1 MRTVS
6 GSTLRAVL
14 RALLLILPAILFVAQ
29 AQEARANSNYAGI
42 VIDAKTGKVLY
53 NHSGDSF
60 RYPASLTK
68 MMTVYM
74 MFEAIDAGQMSKSTR
89 IRMTAH
95 GASMQPSKIG
105 LRVGQTLTAEQAI
118 LALVTKSA
126 NDVAAAV
133 GDHMGGS
140 EAEFARMMTQKARQL
155 GMSKTTFRNA
165 SGLPDSRQKTTAR
178 DMAMLGIALRE
189 HFPHHY
195 HYFETRS
202 FSINGETYSN
212 HNRLLGQVRG
222 VDGIK
227 TGYTRASGFNLVSS
241 VEHNGRSIVA
251 VVMGGRSGKSR
262 NAQMVKLIDTYL
274 PKASR
279 GRDRMIVAKAP
290 SQGLFA
296 SLFARVKTPP
306 VPEPSP
312 ATLEVATTAED
323 RVLVAHTAAL
333 GYASPV
339 QIGADD
345 IAAVKQELGALG
357 DERMP
362 VPQPNPIASAD
373 PVVTAAVR
381 PAAPVA
387 EQPATPAVQSGV
399 PEGWQIQI
407 GAMPSKEGAIRQ
419 LERARSAE
427 PSLLA
432 SVANHMETVEKNG
445 ATLYRARFAG
455 FATKDAAWGA
465 CARLKRSDFACLAI
479 AN

>member
-1 MRTVS
+1 MRTET
-6 GSTLRAVL
+6 GSTWRARLRAII
-14 RALLLILPAILFVAQ
+14 LLIPAFMMLAM
-29 AQEARANSNYAGI
+29 ATSAEANPKYAGI

-53 NHSGDSF
+53 ANSADSY

-68 MMTVYM
+68 MMTIYM
-74 MFEAIDAGQMSKSTR
+74 MLEAIDAGQMSKKTR

-95 GASMQPSKIG
+95 GASMQPSKLG
-105 LRVGQTLTAEQAI
+105 MKVGQTLSAEQAI

-140 EAEFARMMTQKARQL
+140 EAEFAKMMTQRARQL

-165 SGLPDSRQKTTAR
+165 SGLPDSKQVTTAR

-202 FSINGETYSN
+202 FTHGKNTYSN
-212 HNRLLGQVRG
+212 HNRLLGSVRG

-227 TGYTRASGFNLVSS
+227 TGYTRASGYNLVSS
-241 VEHNGRSIVA
+241 VETNGRSIVA
-251 VVMGGRSGKSR
+251 VVMGGKSGKSR

-274 PKASR
+274 PRASR
-279 GRDRMIVAKAP
+279 GRDRMLVAKAP

-296 SLFARVKTPP
+296 SLFSRVKQPP
-306 VPEPSP
+306 VPTPSP
-312 ATLEVATTAED
+312 ATLEVARTAED

-333 GYASPV
+333 GYSSPV
-339 QIGADD
+339 EISQSEIR
-345 IAAVKQELGALG
+345 AVKEELGDLSG
-357 DERMP
+357 SSLP
-362 VPQPNPIASAD
+362 VPQPSPTAAAD
-373 PVVTAAVR
+373 PIVTAAVR
-381 PAAPVA
+381 PTEKVEGSAPAAA
-387 EQPATPAVQSGV
+387 GQGDLSG
-399 PEGWQIQI
+399 WHIQI
-407 GAMPSKEGAIRQ
+407 GAMPSRENALRQ

-427 PSLLA
+427 PALL
-432 SVANHMETVEKNG
+432 STVVNHTETVEKNG
-445 ATLYRARFAG
+445 TTLYRARFAG
-455 FATKDAAWGA
+455 FASKDAAWDA
-465 CARLKRSDFACLAI
+465 CARLKKRDFACLAL